1 MIIVIMTMRDFK
13 LFMIQRN
20 FTTLP
25 VTIGVIRPLGVATA
39 TEISTLLP
47 ISITPEEED
56 EE

>member
-1 MIIVIMTMRDFK
+1 MINVIMTMRDFK
-13 LFMIQRN
+13 LFIIRRN